1 MHSDKAARRLSE
13 LEISECPRSFV
24 KPASDTM
31 LGIWLRWSAAKLTPD
46 RDTPSK
52 LIETFQIFEA
62 EEMRAQAI
70 EATERKHYKR

>member
-1 MHSDKAARRLSE
+1 
-13 LEISECPRSFV
+13 
-24 KPASDTM
+24 M